1 MSFTLSSFFDN
12 TFINVIFLAIVE
24 IYGDFELEKY
34 AHTAQYDHLVKGT
47 VGYLAVV
54 YFLVKTL
61 MSSNI
66 LYVNL
71 MWDGTSALVE
81 TIAAMTI
88 LGERFESVEH
98 IIGAALIIIGLV
110 LIKMNGGTHT
120 SAPKKRN

>member
-1 MSFTLSSFFDN
+1 M
-12 TFINVIFLAIVE
+12 
-24 IYGDFELEKY
+24 EKY

-47 VGYLAVV
+47 IGYLAVV
-54 YFLVKTL
+54 YFLVKSL

-81 TIAAMTI
+81 TIAAMTF

-110 LIKMNGGTHT
+110 LIKMNGGTPP